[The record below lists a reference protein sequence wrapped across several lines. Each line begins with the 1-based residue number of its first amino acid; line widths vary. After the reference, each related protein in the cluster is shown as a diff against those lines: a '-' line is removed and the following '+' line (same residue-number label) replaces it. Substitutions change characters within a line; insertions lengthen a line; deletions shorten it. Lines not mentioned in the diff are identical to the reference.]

1 MCYYAKADAQKFS
14 KKYEEISKKEFE
26 NKDFS
31 YLVRVIDEF
40 EKLSNLAKKFVTIDM
55 DAVYRK
61 YKTIL
66 DNYKTESEEKIR
78 QVCKKYA
85 GTEKE
90 RFKLRHAVE
99 YYESLPIQIQSKFD
113 SKLFAELRK
122 KHESAEADY
131 KIKHNEF

>member
-1 MCYYAKADAQKFS
+1 
-14 KKYEEISKKEFE
+14 
-26 NKDFS
+26 
-31 YLVRVIDEF
+31 
-40 EKLSNLAKKFVTIDM
+40 M
-55 DAVYRK
+55 DDVHQK

-66 DNYKTESEEKIR
+66 NNYKAESEEKIKK
-78 QVCKKYA
+78 VCKKYA
-85 GTEKE
+85 GTEEE

-113 SKLFAELRK
+113 SKLLAELRK